1 MANCIR
7 DGLPASPLRLVL
19 FAGLAAGVLAGA
31 FAAPAYAVNAPAAR
45 GSEARQAP
53 ASYQVAA
60 DERNRGGGRGPARGR
75 EEHRGG
81 PRGGPRGGG
90 WVGGPGYYSAPPV
103 VVEPYGYYAQPAPLF
118 DLTVPIVIR

>member
-1 MANCIR
+1 MANRIR

-31 FAAPAYAVNAPAAR
+31 FASPAYAVNAPAAT

-60 DERNRGGGRGPARGR
+60 DNRNRDRAPARGR

-81 PRGGPRGGG
+81 YRGGPA
-90 WVGGPGYYSAPPV
+90 YYSSAPPV
-103 VVEPYGYYAQPAPLF
+103 VIVPQGYYQQPAPLF
-118 DLTVPIVIR
+118 DLTIPLVIR

>member
-1 MANCIR
+1 MANRIR

-31 FAAPAYAVNAPAAR
+31 FASPAYAVNAPAAT

-60 DERNRGGGRGPARGR
+60 DERNRGGGRAPA
-75 EEHRGG
+75 RGG
-81 PRGGPRGGG
+81 PRGGGYRRGGG

-103 VVEPYGYYAQPAPLF
+103 VVAPYGYYAQPAPLF
-118 DLTVPIVIR
+118 DLSIPIVIR